1 MGVLLLG
8 IEIMTIVHDVLLG
21 FGFVLLWVAVVLVVF
36 LSCFQGHIVIL
47 SIFRVALGRSS
58 MARVPGYLLAL

>member
-1 MGVLLLG
+1 MVLSGGSLFG

-36 LSCFQGHIVIL
+36 LSCFLMTFEYYCFSRCL
-47 SIFRVALGRSS
+47 SW
-58 MARVPGYLLAL
+58 

>member
-1 MGVLLLG
+1 MGLSGVLLLG

-36 LSCFQGHIVIL
+36 C
-47 SIFRVALGRSS
+47 
-58 MARVPGYLLAL
+58 LAFDDI